1 MPAPLRDQDAE
12 RAEARQLVRD
22 LLSET
27 LQAREARERAEDAE
41 REARA
46 VVARVLTVEEAWAK
60 QEAADLEERRL
71 ERALIE
77 QTRAADKAQRADLL
91 NRLSNAAQHPAMIGA
106 FSSLVSLLLA
116 YLAYRLGLPAGA
128 AALGGS

>member
-27 LQAREARERAEDAE
+27 LQAREARERAEEAE

-46 VVARVLTVEEAWAK
+46 AVARVLAAEEARAK
-60 QEAADLEERRL
+60 QDAADLEDRRL

-77 QTRAADKAQRADLL
+77 QARAEERARRTDLL

-106 FSSLVSLLLA
+106 FSSFVSLILA